1 MKSNIGSYV
10 VGADFHGR
18 EAELGAL
25 LRRVRDRNHVLLSGQ
40 RRMGK
45 TSIAR
50 ELGRRLESESWATVF
65 ADVENAASPEDAI
78 AELARGSYPV
88 RTIASRIVEVLDR
101 RIWKNVEE
109 LGAWEFKIKFRAELN
124 SGNWQRLGYNLISA
138 CANHKQPVLLVI
150 DELPIFLSRL
160 SANPEGTKRV
170 DEFLSWMRHAFQTID
185 NRPTA
190 ILAGSIGLLPLVERL
205 GLPDRIN
212 IFAPFQ
218 LEPWDR
224 NTSIECFQ
232 RLAEEYELH
241 SEEDVAEAVYD
252 VLGLGVPHFVQ
263 RLFAQL
269 KDHSE
274 MRGGAAVTK
283 QDVLEAYR
291 TGLLGA
297 PGQGDLSYYS
307 TRLRAAL
314 DENSCAI
321 AMDILAETATQGVFS
336 ASAQRAFENEL
347 RVRSAGGPERIRQI
361 LSVLEHDGYLARHPD
376 GHRFEFKLL
385 QDWLKARYGPFHR
398 PFAARRP
405 SPEGSSDIPGGK
417 RQKMGFDLSPK
428 TGQERE

>member
-1 MKSNIGSYV
+1 MKSNIGSFV
-10 VGADFHGR
+10 VGTDFHGR

-25 LRRVRDRNHVLLSGQ
+25 LRRIRDRNHVLLSGQ

-50 ELGRRLESESWATVF
+50 ELGRRLESEGWATVF

-88 RTIASRIVEVLDR
+88 RTITSRVVEVLDR

-109 LGAWEFKIKFRAELN
+109 LAIGEFWIKFRAELN
-124 SGNWQRLGYNLISA
+124 SGNWQRLGYELISA

-185 NRPTA
+185 NCPTA

-212 IFAPFQ
+212 IFDPFQ

-224 NTSIECFQ
+224 DTSIECFR
-232 RLAEEYELH
+232 RLAEEYELP

-252 VLGLGVPHFVQ
+252 ELGLGVPHFVQ

-269 KDHSE
+269 KDRSE
-274 MRGGAAVTK
+274 VRGGAAVTK

-297 PGQGDLSYYS
+297 SGQGDLGHYE
-307 TRLRAAL
+307 TRLRAAF
-314 DENSCAI
+314 DENSCSI
-321 AMDILAETATQGVFS
+321 AMDILAETATQGVLS
-336 ASAQRAFENEL
+336 ASARRAFEDQL
-347 RVRSAGGPERIRQI
+347 RDRFADGPELVRQI
-361 LSVLEHDGYLARHPD
+361 LSVLEHDGYLTRHPD
-376 GHRFEFKLL
+376 GHRFKFKLL
-385 QDWLKARYGPFHR
+385 QEWLEARYGPFHH
-398 PFAARRP
+398 PFADRRP